1 MDTCLLLFKYI
12 FNDWRLG
19 KMDLLLLNVTDDHV
33 NFVND
38 LFTAPYGIEKRFVEV
53 VWGGVNKLHEIILG

>member
-1 MDTCLLLFKYI
+1 M
-12 FNDWRLG
+12 N
-19 KMDLLLLNVTDDHV
+19 LLLLNVIDDHV

-38 LFTAPYGIEKRFVEV
+38 LFTAPYGIEERFVKV